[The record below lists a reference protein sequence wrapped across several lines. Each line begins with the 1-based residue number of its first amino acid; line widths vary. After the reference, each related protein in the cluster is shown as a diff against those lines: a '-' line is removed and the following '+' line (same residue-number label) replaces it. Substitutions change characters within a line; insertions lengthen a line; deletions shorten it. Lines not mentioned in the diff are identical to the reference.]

1 MQVRRAQEKDI
12 PELERMLL
20 QVLNI
25 HAAGRPDIFIPDTT
39 KYSEEELKHMLKDE
53 QTPVFVAVDES
64 DTAAGYAMCVVQK
77 RLHSSNMT
85 DITTLFV
92 DDICVDASKRHM
104 HVGSLLYDA
113 VKEYA
118 RSIGA
123 YHITLNVWTCNPGA
137 VSFYEKLG
145 LSRMEYVMEEIL

>member
-25 HAAGRPDIFIPDTT
+25 HAEGRPDIFIPDTT
-39 KYSEEELKHMLKDE
+39 KYSEEELRDMLKNE
-53 QTPVFVAVDES
+53 QTPVFVAADEN
-64 DTAAGYAMCVVQK
+64 DTAVGYAMCVVQK

-92 DDICVDASKRHM
+92 DDICVDETKRHM
-104 HVGSLLYDA
+104 HVGSLLYEA

-118 RSIGA
+118 KSIGA
-123 YHITLNVWTCNPGA
+123 YHITLNVWTCNPDA